1 MAFGRRWVRIAV
13 LALMLVPATIVIVLF
28 MVIPAVLT
36 VLISLT
42 NLDYRFKWEWI
53 GLANYQ
59 KFITDINTPIFVKNT
74 IIFVTGTL
82 TFNVLV
88 GLFLALVSTHV
99 HDTLGTLMRALWY
112 LPRVMPSVIY
122 AFIMMW
128 IFSPMDT
135 GFLNTILRGLGGR
148 PVAWTFQ
155 YYWPFLII
163 VNGFIGCS
171 FGMVIFSS
179 AIKSIPQDYI
189 IAAKVDG
196 ASQLTIVRRII
207 LPLIKWQI
215 AFVVAYQTLSLLA
228 SFEYILLTLDG
239 GPGYYSTEVMI
250 LQAYHLAFGQY
261 LASMRYGYATVFVT
275 ILLVIGLILS
285 VVYWKVF
292 RLRELMAEP
301 KME

>member
-1 MAFGRRWVRIAV
+1 LTSRRRLLKLAV
-13 LALMLVPATIVIVLF
+13 ITLMLAPATAVIVAFMIVPAIITILMSF
-28 MVIPAVLT
+28 
-36 VLISLT
+36 T
-42 NLDYRFKWEWI
+42 NLDYRFIWEWV

-59 KFITDINTPIFVKNT
+59 KFISDINTPIFVRNT
-74 IIFVTGTL
+74 IIYVAGTL
-82 TFNVLV
+82 TFNVGM
-88 GLFLALVSTHV
+88 GLFLALVSTHI

-135 GFLNTILRGLGGR
+135 GFLNTLLKALGGE
-148 PVAWTFQ
+148 PVPWTFQ
-155 YYWPFLII
+155 YYWPFLFI

-179 AIKSIPQDYI
+179 AIKAIPQDYI

-196 ASQLTIVRRII
+196 ASQLTIIRRII

-261 LASMRYGYATVFVT
+261 LASMRYGYAAVFVT
-275 ILLVIGLILS
+275 ILLVIGLVLS
-285 VVYWKVF
+285 IVYWRVF

>member
-1 MAFGRRWVRIAV
+1 MASKKTIVRTLV
-13 LALMLVPATIVIVLF
+13 LTVFLLPATIVVVLF
-28 MVIPAVLT
+28 MAVPGVITFLM
-36 VLISLT
+36 SLT
-42 NLDYRFKWEWI
+42 NLDYRFVWEWV
-53 GLANYQ
+53 GLSNYV
-59 KFITDINTPIFVKNT
+59 KFFSDINTPIFVRNT

-88 GLFLALVSTHV
+88 GLLLALISTHI
-99 HDTLGTLMRALWY
+99 HDTLGTVMRALWY

-128 IFSPMDT
+128 IFSPMDN
-135 GFLNTILRGLGGR
+135 GFLNTVLKSIGDQ
-148 PVAWTFQ
+148 PVPWTFQ
-155 YYWPFLII
+155 YYWPFLFI
-163 VNGFIGCS
+163 VNGLIGSS

-179 AIKSIPQDYI
+179 AIKAIPPEYI

-196 ASQLTIVRRII
+196 ASQLTIVRRVI

-261 LASMRYGYATVFVT
+261 LASMRYGYAAVFVT
-275 ILLVIGLILS
+275 ILLVVGLALSIL
-285 VVYWKVF
+285 YWKVF

>member
-1 MAFGRRWVRIAV
+1 LASRRRLLKLAVITLMLAPATAVIVAF
-13 LALMLVPATIVIVLF
+13 MLVPAIITILMSF
-28 MVIPAVLT
+28 
-36 VLISLT
+36 T
-42 NLDYRFKWEWI
+42 NLDYRFIWEWV

-59 KFITDINTPIFVKNT
+59 KFISDINTPIFVRNT
-74 IIFVTGTL
+74 IIFVAGTL
-82 TFNVLV
+82 TFNVGM
-88 GLFLALVSTHV
+88 GLFLALVSTHI
-99 HDTLGTLMRALWY
+99 HDTLGTVMRALWY

-135 GFLNTILRGLGGR
+135 GFLNTVLKALGGE
-148 PVAWTFQ
+148 PVPWTFQ
-155 YYWPFLII
+155 YYWPFLFI

-171 FGMVIFSS
+171 LGMVIFSS
-179 AIKSIPQDYI
+179 AIKAIPQDYI

-261 LASMRYGYATVFVT
+261 LASMRYGYAAVFVT
-275 ILLVIGLILS
+275 ILLVIGLVLS
-285 VVYWKVF
+285 IVYWRVF

>member
-1 MAFGRRWVRIAV
+1 LASRRRLLKLAV
-13 LALMLVPATIVIVLF
+13 ITLMLAPATAVIVSFMVVPAIITILMSF
-28 MVIPAVLT
+28 
-36 VLISLT
+36 T
-42 NLDYRFKWEWI
+42 NLDYRFIWEWA

-59 KFITDINTPIFVKNT
+59 KFISDINTPIFVRNT
-74 IIFVTGTL
+74 IIFVAGTL
-82 TFNVLV
+82 TFNVGM
-88 GLFLALVSTHV
+88 GLFLALVSTHI

-135 GFLNTILRGLGGR
+135 GFLNTVLASLGGK
-148 PVAWTFQ
+148 PVPWTFQ
-155 YYWPFLII
+155 YYWPFLFI

-171 FGMVIFSS
+171 LGMVIFSS
-179 AIKSIPQDYI
+179 AIKAIPQDYI

-207 LPLIKWQI
+207 LPLIKWHI

-261 LASMRYGYATVFVT
+261 LASMRYGYAAVFVT
-275 ILLVIGLILS
+275 ILLVIGLVLS
-285 VVYWKVF
+285 IVYWRVF

-301 KME
+301 KLE

>member
-1 MAFGRRWVRIAV
+1 MTSRRRLLKLAV
-13 LALMLVPATIVIVLF
+13 ITLMLAPATAVIVAFMIVPAIITILMSF
-28 MVIPAVLT
+28 
-36 VLISLT
+36 T
-42 NLDYRFKWEWI
+42 NLDYRFIWEWV

-59 KFITDINTPIFVKNT
+59 KFISDINTPIFVRNT
-74 IIFVTGTL
+74 IIYVAGTL
-82 TFNVLV
+82 TFNVGM
-88 GLFLALVSTHV
+88 GLFLALVSTHI

-135 GFLNTILRGLGGR
+135 GFLNTLLKALGGE
-148 PVAWTFQ
+148 PVPWTFQ
-155 YYWPFLII
+155 YYWPFLFI

-179 AIKSIPQDYI
+179 AIKAIPQDYI

-196 ASQLTIVRRII
+196 ASQLTIIRRII

-261 LASMRYGYATVFVT
+261 LASMRYGYAAVFVT
-275 ILLVIGLILS
+275 ILLVIGLVLS
-285 VVYWKVF
+285 IVYWRVF